1 MKCRILTTIIM
12 ITTFACLAQETDEKI
27 QAENIENK
35 AAEIIVENTEK
46 TETADKKNES
56 EEKIGTEEKTEKS
69 NQTESENLK
78 SDSTENT
85 ANAENIEN
93 KTEELKEKKESE
105 IKKEI
110 KEEKKESKAEKKKE
124 DKKKKDKKNKK
135 KSVHESG
142 YDEELY
148 TWVDQFADREEVVAW
163 REIYLKEKRFER
175 LTSIINNSL
184 EYRLYVRKMVR
195 ELELPPELEYL
206 PVVESAYNPSVKS
219 KSGAVGLWQFMAN
232 SVKPNLKLGEY
243 IDERLDPWKSTYAG
257 LKKLEYNKNYFD
269 DWFLALAGYNCG
281 NGKLSKAIKKA
292 KYEKDFWTL
301 AKEGYIPKQ
310 TADYIPQLIA
320 VCDICIHP
328 EKYNVTIT
336 NHNEEYETMVDVR
349 DGNFDYYETK
359 KPYLI
364 KDISRELGMTE
375 KELKKLNP
383 ALTKGFTPPAE
394 KYQLRLPLGKG
405 ESAAEA
411 FAKLKP
417 LEFPF
422 KYKVVAGDS
431 LWSISRRY
439 GVTVQAICETNG
451 IQEKA
456 ILRLN
461 QILYIPA
468 AK

>member
-1 MKCRILTTIIM
+1 MIRRCIFLALLTIFISFGFTQED
-12 ITTFACLAQETDEKI
+12 TTQQKQKISKTNSMENKETDEKNSTLNSETP
-27 QAENIENK
+27 QP
-35 AAEIIVENTEK
+35 EIIKPESSGQQEIKADPAEK
-46 TETADKKNES
+46 KEEEQKNES
-56 EEKIGTEEKTEKS
+56 I
-69 NQTESENLK
+69 
-78 SDSTENT
+78 
-85 ANAENIEN
+85 
-93 KTEELKEKKESE
+93 EKKEDKS
-105 IKKEI
+105 
-110 KEEKKESKAEKKKE
+110 EKKIDSKKE
-124 DKKKKDKKNKK
+124 DKKKDKKKKETEKK

-148 TWVDQFADREEVVAW
+148 TWVDQFSEKEEVVAW
-163 REIYLKEKRFER
+163 REIYLKEKRLKR
-175 LTSIINNSL
+175 LISIIERSL

-219 KSGAVGLWQFMAN
+219 RSGAVGLWQFMAN

-257 LKKLEYNKNYFD
+257 LKKLEYNRNYFD
-269 DWFLALAGYNCG
+269 DWFLGLAGYNCG

-292 KYEKDFWTL
+292 KGEKDFWIL
-301 AKEGYIPKQ
+301 AEKGFIPKQ
-310 TADYIPQLIA
+310 TADYVPQLIA
-320 VCDICIHP
+320 VCDICIHA
-328 EKYNVTIT
+328 EKYGVSIPT
-336 NHNEEYETMVDVR
+336 HNEEYETMVDVR

-364 KDISRELGMTE
+364 KDLSRELGMTE
-375 KELKKLNP
+375 KDLKKLNP

-405 ESAAEA
+405 EGAAEA
-411 FAKLKP
+411 IAKIKP

-422 KYKVVAGDS
+422 KYKVVSGDS
-431 LWSISRRY
+431 LWSISRKY

-456 ILRLN
+456 ILKIN

>member
-1 MKCRILTTIIM
+1 MIKRKILTILMM
-12 ITTFACLAQETDEKI
+12 ITTLTCFSQETAEEQTKAEEVKEEVKIEKS
-27 QAENIENK
+27 E
-35 AAEIIVENTEK
+35 
-46 TETADKKNES
+46 ETKPS
-56 EEKIGTEEKTEKS
+56 EEKTAENEVSTEKQDQVSAEKKDEKSDKDKKEKIEDEKKSEEKKDKLDT
-69 NQTESENLK
+69 
-78 SDSTENT
+78 
-85 ANAENIEN
+85 
-93 KTEELKEKKESE
+93 
-105 IKKEI
+105 
-110 KEEKKESKAEKKKE
+110 KKESKSKKE
-124 DKKKKDKKNKK
+124 EKNKKDKKKKEAEKK

-148 TWVDQFADREEVVAW
+148 AWVDQFADKEEVVAW
-163 REIYLKEKRFER
+163 REIYLKEKRLER

-219 KSGAVGLWQFMAN
+219 RSGAVGLWQFMAN

-269 DWFLALAGYNCG
+269 DWFLGLAGYNCG

-292 KYEKDFWTL
+292 KGEKDFWIL
-301 AKEGYIPKQ
+301 AEKGFIPKQ
-310 TADYIPQLIA
+310 TADYVPQLIA
-320 VCDICIHP
+320 VCDICIHA
-328 EKYNVTIT
+328 EKYGVSIPT
-336 NHNEEYETMVDVR
+336 HNEEYETMVDVR

-364 KDISRELGMTE
+364 KDLSRELGMTE
-375 KELKKLNP
+375 KDLKKLNP

-405 ESAAEA
+405 EAAKEA
-411 FAKLKP
+411 IAKIKP

-431 LWSISRRY
+431 LWSISRKY